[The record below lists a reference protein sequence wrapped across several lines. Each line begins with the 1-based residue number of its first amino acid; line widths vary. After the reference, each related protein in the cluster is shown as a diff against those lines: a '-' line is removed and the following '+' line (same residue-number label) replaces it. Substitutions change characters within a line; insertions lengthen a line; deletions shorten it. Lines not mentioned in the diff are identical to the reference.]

1 MKQLFSSKTAAGL
14 WLITLLAACN
24 SNQPIE
30 TMESPYVADPHSYA
44 RPDESR
50 VDALHLQLTVDF
62 EQRQLKGAAVWTLA
76 PEHGDSLVL
85 DTYDLNIDSVLV
97 DNAAVAF
104 NLSSKD
110 PILGQALSLPLT
122 PTAREVRIVYS
133 TQPGARALQWL
144 EPSQTAGKK
153 LPFLF
158 TQSQAILARTWL
170 PCQDSPGLRYRYTAD
185 IQVPAGMMALMS
197 ATNPTARSVDGRY
210 SFEMEIPVPAYLMAL
225 AVGDI
230 DFKSVGARTG
240 VYAEPSMLEKSV
252 YEFAEMETMLEAA
265 EALYGPYAW
274 GKYDVLVLPPSF
286 PFGGMENP
294 RLTFATPTIITGDR
308 SLVSL
313 IAHELAHSWS
323 GNLVTNATWDDFWLN
338 EGFTVY
344 FENRIMEAVYGRD
357 FAEMLAGIGYADM
370 VEEIADLTAKG
381 ELAKTSL
388 KANMA
393 GTDPDDGVGP
403 IAYDKGYHFLRL
415 IDETVG
421 REKFDGFLRTYFS
434 ENAFSS
440 MYTERFVQ
448 ILKDSLGVEALAS
461 IDLDEWIYGTGLPAN
476 CPKPASPRFSQVDA
490 ARSNLIAGTAIE
502 QQQYAAWSTH
512 EWVYFI
518 RGFNAADAKLI
529 PAIDEQFGFSSSTNA
544 EILSV
549 WFAYVMRHQPKY
561 AQLNGIF
568 GKSLEAFLVEVGRRK
583 FLMPTYRAMK
593 EGGALDLAR
602 QIYAKARPNYHA
614 VARQSVDVLLEVSA
628 N

>member
-1 MKQLFSSKTAAGL
+1 MKQRYITSLGALLCLPLLFLSCQTKNAA
-14 WLITLLAACN
+14 T
-24 SNQPIE
+24 E
-30 TMESPYVADPHSYA
+30 MESPYITDPHSYA
-44 RPDESR
+44 QPDVSR
-50 VDALHLQLTVDF
+50 VDALALQLEVDF
-62 EQRQLKGAAVWTLA
+62 EKQQLRGAAVWTLA

-85 DTYDLNIDSVLV
+85 DTYDLNIESVQV
-97 DNAAVAF
+97 DGEEVGF
-104 NLSSKD
+104 VLDVKD
-110 PILGQALSLPLT
+110 VILGQALRLPLK
-122 PTAREVRIVYS
+122 PTSREVRIAYS
-133 TQPGARALQWL
+133 TQAGARALQWL

-153 LPFLF
+153 HPFLF

-185 IQVPAGMMALMS
+185 VQVPAGMMALMS
-197 ATNPTARSVDGRY
+197 ATNPTERSADGRY

-230 DFKSVGARTG
+230 DFKAVGPRTG

-252 YEFAEMETMLEAA
+252 YEFGEMEAMLEAA

-344 FENRIMEAVYGRD
+344 FENRIMEAVYGAEY
-357 FAEMLAGIGYADM
+357 AEMLAGIGYADL
-370 VEEIADLTAKG
+370 VEEIEELTAKG
-381 ELAKTSL
+381 ELAKSSL

-421 REKFDGFLRTYFS
+421 REKFDAFLRTYFS

-440 MYTERFVQ
+440 MHTERFVQ
-448 ILKDSLGVEALAS
+448 ILKDSLGTEALAG
-461 IDLDEWIYGTGLPAN
+461 IDLQEWIYGTGLPAN
-476 CPKPASPRFSQVDA
+476 CPKPASPRFAMVDA
-490 ARSNLIAGTAIE
+490 ARAKLVAGE
-502 QQQYAAWSTH
+502 SLDQQQYAAWSTH

-518 RGFNAADAKLI
+518 RGFGAEEARLI
-529 PAIDEQFGFSSSTNA
+529 PALDEQFSFSSSKNA

-549 WFAYVMRHQPKY
+549 WFSLVMKNRPDYVRK
-561 AQLNGIF
+561 NGIF
-568 GKSLEAFLVEVGRRK
+568 AKSLEQFLIEVGRRK
-583 FLMPTYRAMK
+583 FLMPTYKAMK
-593 EGGALDLAR
+593 ENGSVELAKS
-602 QIYAKARPNYHA
+602 IYAKARPNYHS
-614 VARQSVDVLLEVSA
+614 VARQSIDALLGI
-628 N
+628 

>member
-1 MKQLFSSKTAAGL
+1 M
-14 WLITLLAACN
+14 AACT
-24 SNQPIE
+24 SNPTTT
-30 TMESPYVADPHSYA
+30 TMESPYITDPHSYA
-44 RPDESR
+44 RPAESR
-50 VDALHLQLTVDF
+50 VDALDLQLTVDF
-62 EQRQLKGAAVWTLA
+62 EQQQLRGAAEWTLA

-97 DNAAVAF
+97 DGAAVAF
-104 NLSSKD
+104 DLGQKD
-110 PILGQALSLPLT
+110 PILGQALRLPLL
-122 PTAREVRIVYS
+122 PSSQKVRIVYS

-144 EPSQTAGKK
+144 EPAQTAGKK
-153 LPFLF
+153 HPFLF

-170 PCQDSPGLRYRYTAD
+170 PCQDSPGLRYRYTAS
-185 IQVPAGMMALMS
+185 IQVPLGMLALMS
-197 ATNPTARSVDGRY
+197 ATNPTERSADGRY
-210 SFEMEIPVPAYLMAL
+210 NFEMEIPVPAYLMAL

-230 DFKSVGARTG
+230 AYKSVGPRTG
-240 VYAEPSMLEKSV
+240 VYAEPAMLEKSV
-252 YEFAEMETMLEAA
+252 YEFGEMEAMLEAA

-357 FAEMLAGIGYADM
+357 YSEMLAGIGYADL

-403 IAYDKGYHFLRL
+403 IAYDKGYYFLRL

-421 REKFDGFLRTYFS
+421 REKFDAFLRTYFS

-440 MYTERFVQ
+440 MHTERFVQ
-448 ILKDSLGVEALAS
+448 ILTDSLGADALAG
-461 IDLDEWIYGTGLPAN
+461 IDIQNWIYGTGLPAD
-476 CPKPASPRFSQVDA
+476 CPKPASARFAQIDA
-490 ARSNLIAGTAIE
+490 WRTKLIAGE
-502 QQQYAAWSTH
+502 NLPQQQHAAWSTH

-518 RGFNAADAKLI
+518 RGFEAANAKLI
-529 PAIDEQFGFSSSTNA
+529 PSLDEQFNFSSSTNA

-549 WFAYVMRHQPKY
+549 WFSLVMKNQPDY
-561 AQLNGIF
+561 AQKNGIF
-568 GKSLEAFLVEVGRRK
+568 AKSLEQFLVEVGRRK
-583 FLMPTYRAMK
+583 FLMPTYKAMK
-593 EGGALDLAR
+593 ESGSIALAR
-602 QIYAKARPNYHA
+602 SIYAKARPNYHA
-614 VARQSVDVLLEVSA
+614 VARQSVDALLEVK
-628 N
+628 

>member
-1 MKQLFSSKTAAGL
+1 
-14 WLITLLAACN
+14 
-24 SNQPIE
+24 
-30 TMESPYVADPHSYA
+30 MESPYIADPHSYA
-44 RPDESR
+44 RPEQSR

-62 EQRQLKGAAVWTLA
+62 ERQQLRGAAVWTLA

-97 DNAAVAF
+97 DGAPVAF
-104 NLSSKD
+104 SLGEKD
-110 PILGQALSLPLT
+110 AILGQPLRLPLR
-122 PTAREVRIVYS
+122 PTSQEVRIVYS

-144 EPSQTAGKK
+144 DPAQTAGKK
-153 LPFLF
+153 QPFLF

-170 PCQDSPGLRYRYTAD
+170 PCQDSPGLRYRYTAE
-185 IQVPAGMMALMS
+185 IQVPVGMMALMS
-197 ATNPTARSVDGRY
+197 ATNPTERSADGRY

-230 DFKSVGARTG
+230 DFKAVGPRTG

-252 YEFAEMETMLEAA
+252 YEFEEMEAMLEAA

-344 FENRIMEAVYGRD
+344 FENRIMEAVYGPD

-421 REKFDGFLRTYFS
+421 RAKFDAFLRTYFT

-440 MYTERFVQ
+440 MHTERFVQ
-448 ILKDSLGVEALAS
+448 ILTDSLGAEALAG
-461 IDLDEWIYGTGLPAN
+461 IDLQDWIYGTGLPAD
-476 CPKPASPRFSQVDA
+476 CPKPVSPRFAQVDSW
-490 ARSNLIAGTAIE
+490 RSKFIAGE
-502 QQQYAAWSTH
+502 SLPQQQYAAWSTQ

-518 RGFNAADAKLI
+518 RGFAAADAKLI
-529 PAIDEQFGFSSSTNA
+529 PALDQQFNFSSSRNA

-549 WFAYVMRHQPKY
+549 WFAYVMKHQPKY

-568 GKSLEAFLVEVGRRK
+568 GKSLESFLVEVGRRK

-593 EGGALDLAR
+593 EGGSIDLAR
-602 QIYAKARPNYHA
+602 QIYTKARPNYHA
-614 VARQSVDVLLEVSA
+614 VARQSVDALLSMEKK
-628 N
+628 